1 MKLNNLESHK
11 KYAIISG
18 FNIYDNNR
26 GTAALSYGA
35 INFLEEKKI
44 LSEKQ
49 ELINIRIY
57 KNPFR
62 KEYHQCKESTLLI
75 AGKNRSYLSLY
86 VSFIEVYL
94 LKYFNIIMP
103 FTKFGKHIKKIDF
116 VAAINGGD
124 GFSDIY
130 NTVTFKSRLP
140 ETLLAL
146 KLNIPLIILPQT
158 LGPFKEKKNYN
169 IAKHILKYAHKIY
182 IRDKQFISEL
192 EKMSV
197 KYELTKDLSYY
208 MHPQPFDIAIKQNAI
223 GINISGLTYFNHF
236 RELSHQFENYPIL
249 IDELIKYFQSEE
261 SCTIYLIP
269 HSYNYNKPEID
280 NDDLL
285 AAREVYDN
293 LHNKSNIVLID
304 KDLIS
309 PQIKYLISQM
319 TFFIGTRMH
328 ANFAAIYTGI
338 PVYGLSYSYKF
349 QGAFEENGIN
359 NSTSTINHIS
369 KREAQNIAR
378 IICEK
383 YKKQMHN

>member
-1 MKLNNLESHK
+1 MGKSKET
-11 KYAIISG
+11 YIIISG
-18 FNIYDNNR
+18 FNIHDNNR

-35 INFLEEKKI
+35 ISFLEEKKY
-44 LSEKQ
+44 LSKEHK
-49 ELINIRIY
+49 LMNIQIY

-62 KEYHQCKESTLLI
+62 KKYYKCKKSTLSI
-75 AGKNRSYLSLY
+75 SEINRTHIELY
-86 VSFIEVYL
+86 VSFIEIWL
-94 LKYFNIIMP
+94 LKYFCVVIP
-103 FTKFGKHIKKIDF
+103 FTKFGNYIKKIALI
-116 VAAINGGD
+116 AAINGGD

-130 NTVTFKSRLP
+130 NTPTFLSRLP

-146 KLNIPLIILPQT
+146 KLAIPLIILPQT
-158 LGPFKEKKNYN
+158 LGPFKEEKNYTL
-169 IAKHILKYAHKIY
+169 AKRILKYAHKIY
-182 IRDKQFISEL
+182 IRDKKFIPEL
-192 EKMSV
+192 ERMNV

-208 MHPQPFDIAIKQNAI
+208 MNPQPFDITIKQNAI
-223 GINISGLTYFNHF
+223 GINVSGLTYFNHF
-236 RELSHQFENYPIL
+236 RELSLQFENYPIL
-249 IDELIKYFQSEE
+249 IDKLIKNFQTEE
-261 SCTIYLIP
+261 NCTIYLIP
-269 HSYNYNKPEID
+269 HSYNFNNPEID

-319 TFFIGTRMH
+319 AFFIGARMH
-328 ANFAAIYTGI
+328 ANFAAIYTGV

-349 QGAFEENGIN
+349 QGAFEENGIY

-369 KREAQNIAR
+369 KREAQNIAK

-383 YKKQMHN
+383 YKKRMNN